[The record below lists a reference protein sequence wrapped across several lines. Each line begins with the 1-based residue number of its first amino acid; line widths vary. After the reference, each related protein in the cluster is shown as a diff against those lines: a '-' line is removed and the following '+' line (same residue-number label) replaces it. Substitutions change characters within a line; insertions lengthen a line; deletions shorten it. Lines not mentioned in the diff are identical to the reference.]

1 MADKIE
7 IVRLDAE
14 GNVKE
19 TLHDDFPAGWSAART
34 EFGKLRHGEHGT
46 AAAAEGG
53 CLELRVGGVSKMSTK
68 AVEKERKKRPSTKEA
83 GEKPKKK
90 PAAKKKEEEPTDDDG
105 EPKMKKQSGYMY
117 HNAQNR
123 EAAKSEI
130 ESENPD
136 MPAKEKNQAIMKKL
150 ADMWG
155 KLDDA
160 AKQKWKDDAPML
172 PVKPKKAK
180 KEKKEP
186 AEKRQSTGGKVT
198 DKKALEE
205 RMAADGWTKEEKK
218 REGSDHVDKYWID
231 PKGGKKCRSIVEVAR
246 KAYPEFLSEAAKA
259 APTKKKPAAQKKK
272 KPEPQAG
279 ALDDYYLGSK
289 KKDDKDEEME
299 DAPVE
304 KPAEDAM
311 DEDAPAEE
319 DAMETEAP
327 AASHAE
333 RALEAEKEDA
343 AKRAA
348 ALKAEQA
355 KVEETVEDDGGASA
369 ALATADHRAAEAA
382 WDAKE
387 RESDDPRAREAW
399 AYRAK
404 AKPMVDA
411 VSVNETPADS
421 SEADKKQAELVRK
434 TWAVAHPPLDG
445 TKAGETIVRTEA
457 DVADENV
464 EA

>member
-68 AVEKERKKRPSTKEA
+68 AVEKERKKRPSTKDA
-83 GEKPKKK
+83 ADKPKKK
-90 PAAKKKEEEPTDDDG
+90 PAAKKAKADEEPAADDG

-123 EAAKSEI
+123 DSAKAEI
-130 ESENPD
+130 EAENPD

-186 AEKRQSTGGKVT
+186 SEKRQSTGGKVT

-279 ALDDYYLGSK
+279 PL
-289 KKDDKDEEME
+289 
-299 DAPVE
+299 
-304 KPAEDAM
+304 
-311 DEDAPAEE
+311 
-319 DAMETEAP
+319 
-327 AASHAE
+327 AASHVVCGAFPSSSPGE
-333 RALEAEKEDA
+333 GVVGGLFSDFEAPRRRARRLLP
-343 AKRAA
+343 R
-348 ALKAEQA
+348 
-355 KVEETVEDDGGASA
+355 VEEED
-369 ALATADHRAAEAA
+369 
-382 WDAKE
+382 
-387 RESDDPRAREAW
+387 
-399 AYRAK
+399 
-404 AKPMVDA
+404 
-411 VSVNETPADS
+411 
-421 SEADKKQAELVRK
+421 
-434 TWAVAHPPLDG
+434 
-445 TKAGETIVRTEA
+445 
-457 DVADENV
+457 
-464 EA
+464 

>member
-68 AVEKERKKRPSTKEA
+68 AVEKERKKRPSTKDA
-83 GEKPKKK
+83 ADKPKKK
-90 PAAKKKEEEPTDDDG
+90 PASKKKEEEEPADG

-186 AEKRQSTGGKVT
+186 SEKRQSTGGKVT

-259 APTKKKPAAQKKK
+259 AAPTKKKPAAQKKK

-279 ALDDYYLGSK
+279 ALDDYYLGGAAK
-289 KKDDKDEEME
+289 KKAAEKDDEEME

-304 KPAEDAM
+304 EPEAM
-311 DEDAPAEE
+311 EE
-319 DAMETEAP
+319 DNAEPMETEAP

-348 ALKAEQA
+348 QLEAEQA
-355 KVEETVEDDGGASA
+355 KVEETVEDDGGAAA